1 MTPLPRLLAAIAL
14 ATLASAPAAETGDR
28 EKPINFSSDRGDLNY
43 ETKLG
48 KLDGNVVLTQGTITV
63 RADRLSFKQLPDNS
77 MQVTAFGNPVS
88 FRQKRDNSDEYY
100 EGFAQ
105 RIEYDGSRELLELF
119 DRALLKRG
127 VDEIRSGHEKVHR
140 GAHFERTEQHAMF
153 AIDEHGRRRTHQ
165 KARLR
170 AARQQSAEQLGD
182 RGRRPHVQHRDEDLL
197 LEHAEGREI
206 GRRRHCSLNTSAGS
220 VIPARR
226 AGTKAAPAPIA
237 SSTRP
242 AAATAIGSTVLTP

>member
-14 ATLASAPAAETGDR
+14 ATLASALAAETGDR

-127 VDEIRSGHEKVHR
+127 VDEIRSNYISYNAKSELFK
-140 GAHFERTEQHAMF
+140 
-153 AIDEHGRRRTHQ
+153 
-165 KARLR
+165 
-170 AARQQSAEQLGD
+170 
-182 RGRRPHVQHRDEDLL
+182 
-197 LEHAEGREI
+197 AEGRPD
-206 GRRRHCSLNTSAGS
+206 T
-220 VIPARR
+220 
-226 AGTKAAPAPIA
+226 
-237 SSTRP
+237 P
-242 AAATAIGSTVLTP
+242 AAAAADNGPGARVRGTFQPREGAGVPGKAADKAPAKGPAAAPPATPLPLRPAGEPAPK